1 MAFYGQLSAL
11 SGEIRYAI
19 APYSPDPNSAPVAQ
33 DLPDTPSL
41 IEGSMANRSK

>member
-19 APYSPDPNSAPVAQ
+19 VPYSPDPNSAPIAQ

-41 IEGSMANRSK
+41 IDCRMSNRSK